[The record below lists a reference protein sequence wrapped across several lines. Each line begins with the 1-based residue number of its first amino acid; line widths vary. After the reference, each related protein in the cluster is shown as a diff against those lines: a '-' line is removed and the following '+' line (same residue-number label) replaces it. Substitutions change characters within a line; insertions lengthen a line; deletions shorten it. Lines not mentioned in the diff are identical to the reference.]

1 MNRTVAA
8 AVVLVLSG
16 AGPARGQIVD
26 YSGNVYVP
34 GVVYG
39 PGFAGYAYR
48 GGYGFGGPGFGFGG
62 RFVQRGFYASP
73 FVPYYGWVPIAGA
86 GWGPATGNP
95 FFLQQTAD
103 DLSSYDLGSL
113 ANVLPRP
120 RPAPA
125 GNPGNRP
132 TGASPDDYIIISPK
146 GQYPPPPAK
155 SATSPKPAPAKGT
168 ITPKIDRV
176 APRPQRPDR
185 PQVPRIG
192 FDPFAKRRAQ
202 EGKTDTPEAVPA
214 AEAARQLKQA
224 GKAFA
229 AEEYGAAVEHLDRAI
244 RAKPDSPLPHFVKGQ
259 AEFATGQYDEAV
271 ASIRDGLKL
280 DPNWP
285 ASGFKPK
292 GMYGDQPTRFDT
304 QLAELRKAR
313 AENPTEPALQFL
325 LAYELWF
332 GGDRVEAAKLFRD
345 LAGRVKDTAPIDSFL
360 KAGEK

>member
-8 AVVLVLSG
+8 AVVLVLAG
-16 AGPARGQIVD
+16 AGPARGQIID

-39 PGFAGYAYR
+39 PGIAGYAYR
-48 GGYGFGGPGFGFGG
+48 GGYGFGGPGYGFGG

-73 FVPYYGWVPIAGA
+73 FVPYPAWVAVAGP
-86 GWGPATGNP
+86 GWGPGYGNP

-120 RPAPA
+120 RPASAP
-125 GNPGNRP
+125 PK
-132 TGASPDDYIIISPK
+132 PDDYIIISPK
-146 GQYPPPPAK
+146 GQYPPPQPK
-155 SATSPKPAPAKGT
+155 SAATPKPAQPTNPAPAKGT

-176 APRPQRPDR
+176 ASRPQRPDR

-192 FDPFAKRRAQ
+192 FDPFPKRRAQ
-202 EGKTDTPEAVPA
+202 ERKTDSPEAVPA

-224 GKAFA
+224 GEAFA
-229 AEEYGAAVEHLDRAI
+229 AEEYGAAVEHLDRAV
-244 RAKPDSPLPHFVKGQ
+244 RAKPDAPLPHFVKGQ
-259 AEFATGQYDEAV
+259 AQFATGQYDEAV

-280 DPNWP
+280 APNWP
-285 ASGFKPK
+285 ASGFRPK
-292 GMYGDQPTRFDT
+292 AMYGDQPARFDT
-304 QLAELRKAR
+304 QLADLRKAV
-313 AENPTEPALQFL
+313 AANPTEPALQFL

-345 LAGRVKDTAPIDSFL
+345 LADRVKDTAPVEPFL
-360 KAGEK
+360 KAKEK